1 MRRRGM
7 GLLAIA
13 LLIGSS
19 AIAQDNTAPV
29 ADGPVIDAT
38 LDSIRGGQRSL
49 HDERGRRIIVL
60 FYEDRPHVEDNEAIK
75 GTLNQFIANNHL
87 ENRVVVLGV
96 ANLGNL
102 GNDAPRDLVRRMIR
116 PLLDR
121 WNVDI
126 LLDWDGVMR
135 RPPISFVTDA
145 ANVAVVNTD
154 GRIVWRHA
162 GVMGREQSSAM
173 YRVLRGLLRAAPAAS
188 AENH

>member
-13 LLIGSS
+13 ALIGST
-19 AIAQDNTAPV
+19 AIAQDNN
-29 ADGPVIDAT
+29 GPVVDAT

-49 HDERGRRIIVL
+49 HDERGRRIVVL
-60 FYEDRPHVEDNEAIK
+60 FYEDRPHIEDNESTK

-96 ANLGNL
+96 ANLGGL

-116 PLLDR
+116 PALDR
-121 WNVDI
+121 WGVDI

-135 RPPISFVTDA
+135 RPPFSFSSEA
-145 ANVAVVNTD
+145 ANVALVDTN
-154 GRIVWRHA
+154 GRIVWHYA

-173 YRVLRGLLRAAPAAS
+173 YRVLRGLLRAAPATA